1 MAQVRGYECLNC
13 HAELTFDPA
22 VGHWHCAYCFSDF
35 SKEELDKAY
44 SSEEAKDAMNSQ
56 EQEHNHEHSHNHEQ
70 ELGDTELDVYHCE
83 SCGADLVADETTSST
98 FCLYCKSPVVI
109 KQRFK
114 GAFEPAYVIPFKITQ
129 EDAVGL
135 YREWI
140 KKKILTPKEYKQ
152 DEEIEKIKGIYAPFW
167 LFDSTAHVDTEGTG
181 IKVRHWRSGDYEY
194 TQKKYYRVVRS
205 GHVSYEK
212 VPVDSSQKLDDTF
225 MQMIEPYDY
234 KELTDFSM
242 HYMAGFMA
250 EMYDVSSEESAKVMK
265 ERVSQFAS
273 TRIRETINGY
283 SSFDKDYEH
292 IDFQKID
299 HHYTLMPIYMVTN
312 IFKDKTYRFFIN
324 GQTGKIVGETPISK
338 KRQFAL
344 FSAIFWGI
352 FILLVIGGVLV
363 G

>member
-35 SKEELDKAY
+35 TKEELDAVY
-44 SSEEAKDAMNSQ
+44 ANEKD
-56 EQEHNHEHSHNHEQ
+56 EHTHNHGQTIDEKEM
-70 ELGDTELDVYHCE
+70 DVYHCE
-83 SCGADLVADETTSST
+83 SCGANLVADETTSST

-114 GAFEPAYVIPFKITQ
+114 GAFEPDYVIPFKITQ
-129 EDAVGL
+129 EEAMNL
-135 YREWI
+135 YKGWI
-140 KKKILTPKEYKQ
+140 NKKILTPKAYKQ

-167 LFDSTAHVDTEGTG
+167 LFDSTAQVDTEGTG
-181 IKVRHWRSGDYEY
+181 IKVRHWRSGDYDY
-194 TQKKYYRVVRS
+194 TQKKYYRVIRS

-212 VPVDSSQKLDDTF
+212 VPIDSSQKLDDTF

-250 EMYDVSSEESAKVMK
+250 EMYDVSTEESAKVMK

-273 TRIRETINGY
+273 SRVGETITGY
-283 SSFDKDYEH
+283 SSFDKDFER
-292 IDFQKID
+292 IRFQEIK

-312 IFKDKTYRFFIN
+312 IFNDKTYRFFIN
-324 GQTGKIVGETPISK
+324 GQTGKIVGETPISR

-344 FSAIFWGI
+344 FSVVFWVSL
-352 FILLVIGGVLV
+352 ILLVIGGVLL